1 MQADMSLILESER
14 NPEGGHG
21 THILAWRISWTEEP
35 SRPLCLEEYWSGL
48 LYPSPGGLP
57 YPGIEPTF
65 SALAGEFYL
74 PLAPLKSTHNAIEV
88 QGLGFTA

>member
-1 MQADMSLILESER
+1 MWGKETVCALLCVLDWIRLFAT
-14 NPEGGHG
+14 P
-21 THILAWRISWTEEP
+21 WTVAFP
-35 SRPLCLEEYWSGL
+35 APLSMKFSRQEYWSGL

-65 SALAGEFYL
+65 SALAGEFFL
-74 PLAPLKSTHNAIEV
+74 PLAPLKSTHNAIEA